1 MEKYKKTFG
10 NLGEDAAVKYLK
22 KKKYIILERNFNVQ
36 GGEIDIIA
44 KKGDYVIFV
53 EVKTRSGDEYGSGA
67 EAVNY
72 TKQQRMIKAAQV
84 YLLRLGDVP
93 AQFDVVVV
101 NGFMD
106 GKKFKTEEIEKRVKG
121 ITHPYLSAKFCVI
134 AKLHEKI
141 NIAIRRLLFAC
152 ARTEH
157 PKLFGFVR
165 PCDSVDFIPLR
176 TYLVKH
182 THSKPPSK
190 NPSIVLF
197 PTSPCNSLDLQFTDA
212 G

>member
-53 EVKTRSGDEYGSGA
+53 EVKPRSNDDYGGGL

-72 TKQQRMIKAAQV
+72 TKQQRMIKAQV

-106 GKKFKTEEIEKRVKG
+106 GKKFKIEQ
-121 ITHPYLSAKFCVI
+121 I
-134 AKLHEKI
+134 
-141 NIAIRRLLFAC
+141 
-152 ARTEH
+152 EH
-157 PKLFGFVR
+157 IENAF
-165 PCDSVDFIPLR
+165 
-176 TYLVKH
+176 
-182 THSKPPSK
+182 
-190 NPSIVLF
+190 
-197 PTSPCNSLDLQFTDA
+197 
-212 G
+212 